1 MEDKSIDSILS
12 VLDQNH
18 LKEGWNELKA
28 EEKKQFLEQLEAF
41 PPSLLKEQREFSIPT
56 APSDL
61 TDWKDY
67 SSSVSK
73 EEKEYGTKLLQEG
86 AFACLILAG
95 GQGSRLGEAMPKGT
109 IPLTGIK
116 KKSCFQLF
124 FERILYAGRR
134 CGTKLQVAVM
144 TSVANH
150 DKTVHFIKEN
160 SFFGLDEEQV
170 HFFMQQDR
178 PFLSEEGDWFLQ
190 RPGQLAVGPNGN
202 GRCLY
207 LFHRSGLL
215 DLFKEKGV
223 KHLLT
228 MPVDNPLSD
237 PFDVGFLGFHALSGA
252 EASTH
257 GVRRISEE
265 EKVGMLVSEK
275 GGLRVLE
282 YSEKCGRKGFPLANT
297 SIFCFSFPFITLLEK
312 EGKKIPYHRSLK
324 KGRFG
329 LKGERKSF
337 WKYEKFLF
345 DVLPYTKK
353 FAVLISPR
361 ESFFSP
367 IKNLEGEKSLVT
379 AREDLLYLD
388 RQRYEALTGKK
399 PPREFFELSPAF
411 YYPKEGEEA
420 LWKEGGFWGAEYIEP
435 EPL

>member
-1 MEDKSIDSILS
+1 MDESSIDSILS
-12 VLDQNH
+12 ALGQVH
-18 LKEGWNELKA
+18 LKEGLEGLKE
-28 EEKKQFLEQLEAF
+28 EEKKQFTQQLKKF
-41 PPSLLKEQREFSIPT
+41 PPSLLKEQREFSLPT
-56 APSDL
+56 IPSDL

-67 SSSVSK
+67 STAPSK
-73 EEKEYGTKLLQEG
+73 EEIAYGEKLLKEG
-86 AFACLILAG
+86 AFACLIFAG

-109 IPLTGIK
+109 VPFTCVK

-124 FERILYAGRR
+124 FERIFYAGRKYR
-134 CGTKLQVAVM
+134 KKLQVAIM
-144 TSVANH
+144 TSSINH
-150 DKTVHFIKEN
+150 DKTVQFIKEN
-160 SFFGLDEEQV
+160 NFFGLDEEQV

-190 RPGQLAVGPNGN
+190 KPGQLAVGPNGN

-207 LFHRSGLL
+207 LFQRSGLL

-257 GVRRISEE
+257 GVRKVSEE
-265 EKVGMLVSEK
+265 EKVGMLASEK

-282 YSEKCGRKGFPLANT
+282 YSEKRGIKRFSLANT
-297 SIFCFSFPFITLLEK
+297 SVFCFSFPFISFLEK
-312 EGKKIPYHRSLK
+312 EEKKIPYHRSLK
-324 KGRFG
+324 QGRFG
-329 LKGERKSF
+329 LKEEGKSF

-345 DVLPYTKK
+345 DVLPYANK

-367 IKNLEGEKSLVT
+367 IKNLEGEKSPAT
-379 AREDLLYLD
+379 AREDLLSLD
-388 RQRYEALTGKK
+388 RQRYQALTGKK
-399 PPREFFELSPAF
+399 PPREIFELSPVF
-411 YYPKEGEEA
+411 YYPKDGEEA
-420 LWKEGGFWGAEYIEP
+420 LWKEGKFWDAEYIEP
-435 EPL
+435 EIL